1 VAGGPCFQSDFA
13 ARVIIQREGGMKL
26 AAALFPL
33 LMLGCTKSQP
43 ATLSQQKMCADRA
56 EKVFNENN
64 NKNILDKYETYT
76 SHYDAT
82 RNICFV
88 EFKAY
93 VGQDGW
99 TYSVSDAFAGR
110 EYARIYSAFGNSWCK
125 VDSIECKDHEE
136 FDLLV
141 KDHFGVS
148 FY

>member
-1 VAGGPCFQSDFA
+1 
-13 ARVIIQREGGMKL
+13 
-26 AAALFPL
+26 
-33 LMLGCTKSQP
+33 
-43 ATLSQQKMCADRA
+43 MCADQA

-64 NKNILDKYETYT
+64 NKNILDKYEKYT

-82 RNICFV
+82 RGICFV

-93 VGQDGW
+93 VGQDGV
-99 TYSVSDAFAGR
+99 TYSVVDAFAGR
-110 EYARIYSAFGNSWCK
+110 EYARIYRAYGDSWCK
-125 VDSIECKDHEE
+125 VDSIECKDREE